1 MSNLA
6 LQLIAENKSSKAT
19 FLDLGNCE
27 LNEIPTEIGDL
38 VWLKHLA
45 LGSEWFE
52 WDGENWQTK
61 NSRNIGPQN
70 RLADLAPLAH
80 LTGLQLLVL
89 SDTPVSD
96 LAPLAHL
103 SHDLSKINTNFDVH
117 CLARCGNRHFRAECG
132 DRRYLLA
139 IAKYGRGFRQT
150 WELRVA
156 TSSTTPALFVRG

>member
-80 LTGLQLLVL
+80 L
-89 SDTPVSD
+89 
-96 LAPLAHL
+96 

-117 CLARCGNRHFRAECG
+117 CLARCGNRHFGAKCG